1 MAILRK
7 SLIHHCCT
15 TIAAQAVQVQQ
26 TYLTK
31 TRPEGR
37 MGFVHLSNGN
47 SLRSEKR
54 EIPCYER
61 ASVFVSLIVLGLAFL
76 PEIELPTRTFS
87 FYVLGSL
94 ASIRLSATWLMAALL
109 ASLAC
114 TGTDSLVRSHPLV
127 HRGEIRYTFVFWAL
141 PGLSVVVA
149 TLLLPLAP
157 NGTALLR
164 RFVAPFRPYW
174 LGGLALTALLLL
186 LIAVAQYHTVDP
198 TEPGYRLARLT
209 LNIFVYLVAL
219 GLFPLIYGSK
229 ARSLLSATT
238 MAAVGGLLAL
248 ELLRGVH
255 HNLRLTGIYALF
267 TGLALGEVTWALNYW
282 TAGRLTGGLLLL
294 LVFYLVTGL
303 SRQGLLRS
311 LNRRVLVEFAL
322 VALVSLG
329 LIIKYR
335 P

>member
-1 MAILRK
+1 MDFMHPP
-7 SLIHHCCT
+7 S
-15 TIAAQAVQVQQ
+15 
-26 TYLTK
+26 
-31 TRPEGR
+31 
-37 MGFVHLSNGN
+37 GN
-47 SLRSEKR
+47 DLGSEKR

-87 FYVLGSL
+87 FRVLGSL
-94 ASIRLSATWLMAALL
+94 TSIRLSATGLMATLL

-114 TGTDSLVRSHPLV
+114 TGTDSLVRSHPLIR
-127 HRGEIRYTFVFWAL
+127 RGESRYTFAFWAL
-141 PGLSVVVA
+141 PSLSVVAA

-157 NGTALLR
+157 N
-164 RFVAPFRPYW
+164 RPYW
-174 LGGLALTALLLL
+174 LGSLALTALLLL

-198 TEPGYRLARLT
+198 ADPGYWLARLA
-209 LNIFVYLVAL
+209 LNICVYLVAF
-219 GLFPLIYGSK
+219 GLFSLIYGSK

-238 MAAVGGLLAL
+238 TAAVGSLLAL

-255 HNLRLTGIYALF
+255 PNLRLISLYALI
-267 TGLALGEVTWALNYW
+267 TGLALGEITWALNYW

-294 LVFYLVTGL
+294 LVFYLVTGI
-303 SRQGLLRS
+303 SREGLLRRV
-311 LNRRVLVEFAL
+311 NRRALVEFAL
-322 VALVSLG
+322 VALVGLG

>member
-1 MAILRK
+1 MNFMHPP
-7 SLIHHCCT
+7 S
-15 TIAAQAVQVQQ
+15 
-26 TYLTK
+26 
-31 TRPEGR
+31 
-37 MGFVHLSNGN
+37 GN
-47 SLRSEKR
+47 DLRSEKR

-87 FYVLGSL
+87 FRVLGSL
-94 ASIRLSATWLMAALL
+94 ASIRLSATGLMAVLL

-114 TGTDSLVRSHPLV
+114 TGTDSLVRSHPLIR
-127 HRGEIRYTFVFWAL
+127 RGESRYTSTFWAL
-141 PGLSVVVA
+141 PGLSVVAA

-157 NGTALLR
+157 D
-164 RFVAPFRPYW
+164 RPYW

-198 TEPGYRLARLT
+198 ADPSYRLARLA
-209 LNIFVYLVAL
+209 LNISVYLVAF
-219 GLFPLIYGSK
+219 GLFTLIYGSK

-238 MAAVGGLLAL
+238 TAAVGSLLAL

-255 HNLRLTGIYALF
+255 PNLRMTGLYALI
-267 TGLALGEVTWALNYW
+267 TGLAIGEIIWALNYW
-282 TAGRLTGGLLLL
+282 TVSRLTGGLLLL

-303 SRQGLLRS
+303 SQEGLLRRF
-311 LNRRVLVEFAL
+311 NRRALVEFAL
-322 VALVSLG
+322 VALVGLG

>member
-1 MAILRK
+1 MRF
-7 SLIHHCCT
+7 
-15 TIAAQAVQVQQ
+15 
-26 TYLTK
+26 
-31 TRPEGR
+31 
-37 MGFVHLSNGN
+37 MHLPDGNG
-47 SLRSEKR
+47 LRSDRHSVFSMKR
-54 EIPCYER
+54 ERPCYEG
-61 ASVFVSLIVLGLAFL
+61 ASVFVSLIVLGLVFL

-87 FYVLGSL
+87 FHVLGSL
-94 ASIRLSATWLMAALL
+94 ASIRLSATELMAALL

-127 HRGEIRYTFVFWAL
+127 RRGESRYTFAFWAL
-141 PGLSVVVA
+141 PGLSVVAA

-157 NGTALLR
+157 N
-164 RFVAPFRPYW
+164 RPYW

-198 TEPGYRLARLT
+198 TDPGYRLARLA

-219 GLFPLIYGSK
+219 GLFTLIYGSK

-238 MAAVGGLLAL
+238 TAAVGGLLAL

-255 HNLRLTGIYALF
+255 HNLRLTGIYALI
-267 TGLALGEVTWALNYW
+267 TGLASGEVTWALNYW
-282 TAGRLTGGLLLL
+282 TVGRLTGGLLLL
-294 LVFYLVTGL
+294 LVFYLVTGF
-303 SRQGLLRS
+303 SREGLLRR
-311 LNRRVLVEFAL
+311 LNRRALVEFAL
-322 VALVSLG
+322 VALVGLG

>member
-1 MAILRK
+1 MN
-7 SLIHHCCT
+7 
-15 TIAAQAVQVQQ
+15 
-26 TYLTK
+26 
-31 TRPEGR
+31 
-37 MGFVHLSNGN
+37 FVHLPSGNG
-47 SLRSEKR
+47 LGAEKR
-54 EIPCYER
+54 EILCYER

-76 PEIELPTRTFS
+76 PEMELPTRTFS
-87 FYVLGSL
+87 FRVLGSL
-94 ASIRLSATWLMAALL
+94 ASIRLSVTWLMAALL

-127 HRGEIRYTFVFWAL
+127 RWGESRYTFTFWAL
-141 PGLSVVVA
+141 PGLSVVAA

-157 NGTALLR
+157 N
-164 RFVAPFRPYW
+164 RPYW

-198 TEPGYRLARLT
+198 ADPGYRLARLA
-209 LNIFVYLVAL
+209 LNLFVYLVAF
-219 GLFPLIYGSK
+219 GLFTLIYSSK

-238 MAAVGGLLAL
+238 TAAVGGLLAL

-255 HNLRLTGIYALF
+255 HNLRLTGLYALIA
-267 TGLALGEVTWALNYW
+267 GLALGEVTWALNYW

-303 SRQGLLRS
+303 SREGLS
-311 LNRRVLVEFAL
+311 QKLNRRALIEFAL
-322 VALVSLG
+322 VALAGLG

>member
-1 MAILRK
+1 M
-7 SLIHHCCT
+7 H
-15 TIAAQAVQVQQ
+15 
-26 TYLTK
+26 
-31 TRPEGR
+31 PPG
-37 MGFVHLSNGN
+37 GN
-47 SLRSEKR
+47 DLGSEKR
-54 EIPCYER
+54 EIAYYER

-87 FYVLGSL
+87 FRVLGSL
-94 ASIRLSATWLMAALL
+94 ASIRLSATGLMAVLL

-114 TGTDSLVRSHPLV
+114 TGTDSLVRSHPLIR
-127 HRGEIRYTFVFWAL
+127 RGESRYTFAFWAL

-157 NGTALLR
+157 N
-164 RFVAPFRPYW
+164 RPYW

-198 TEPGYRLARLT
+198 TDPGYRLARLA
-209 LNIFVYLVAL
+209 LNISVYPVAF
-219 GLFPLIYGSK
+219 GLFSLIYGSK

-238 MAAVGGLLAL
+238 TAAVGSLLAL

-255 HNLRLTGIYALF
+255 PNLRLTGLYALI
-267 TGLALGEVTWALNYW
+267 TGLALGEITWALNYW

-303 SRQGLLRS
+303 SQEGLLRRF
-311 LNRRVLVEFAL
+311 NRRALVEFAL
-322 VALVSLG
+322 VALVGLG

>member
-1 MAILRK
+1 MDFM
-7 SLIHHCCT
+7 H
-15 TIAAQAVQVQQ
+15 
-26 TYLTK
+26 
-31 TRPEGR
+31 PPG
-37 MGFVHLSNGN
+37 GN
-47 SLRSEKR
+47 DLGSEKR

-87 FYVLGSL
+87 FHVLGSL
-94 ASIRLSATWLMAALL
+94 ASIRLSATGLMAVLL

-127 HRGEIRYTFVFWAL
+127 RRGESRYTFAFWAL
-141 PGLSVVVA
+141 PGLSVVAA

-157 NGTALLR
+157 N
-164 RFVAPFRPYW
+164 RPYW

-186 LIAVAQYHTVDP
+186 LIAVAQYRTVDP
-198 TEPGYRLARLT
+198 ADPGYWLARLA
-209 LNIFVYLVAL
+209 LNISVYLAAF
-219 GLFPLIYGSK
+219 GLFTLIYGSK

-238 MAAVGGLLAL
+238 TAAVGSLLAL

-255 HNLRLTGIYALF
+255 PNLRLTSLYALI
-267 TGLALGEVTWALNYW
+267 TGLALGEITWALNYW

-303 SRQGLLRS
+303 SREGLLPRF
-311 LNRRVLVEFAL
+311 NRRALVEFAL
-322 VALVSLG
+322 VALVGLG

>member
-1 MAILRK
+1 M
-7 SLIHHCCT
+7 
-15 TIAAQAVQVQQ
+15 
-26 TYLTK
+26 
-31 TRPEGR
+31 
-37 MGFVHLSNGN
+37 HLPGGN
-47 SLRSEKR
+47 SPRSEKR
-54 EIPCYER
+54 ESPYYER

-76 PEIELPTRTFS
+76 PEMELPTRTFS
-87 FYVLGSL
+87 FRVLGSL

-127 HRGEIRYTFVFWAL
+127 RSGESRYTFTFWAL
-141 PGLSVVVA
+141 PGLSVVAA

-157 NGTALLR
+157 T
-164 RFVAPFRPYW
+164 RPYW
-174 LGGLALTALLLL
+174 LGGLALTALLLF

-198 TEPGYRLARLT
+198 TDPGYGVARLA

-219 GLFPLIYGSK
+219 GLFTLIYGSK

-238 MAAVGGLLAL
+238 TAAVSSLLAL

-255 HNLRLTGIYALF
+255 HNLRLTGLYALI
-267 TGLALGEVTWALNYW
+267 TGLALGEITWALNYW
-282 TAGRLTGGLLLL
+282 TVGRLTGGLLLL

-303 SRQGLLRS
+303 SREGLLQR
-311 LNRRVLVEFAL
+311 LNRRVVVEFAL
-322 VALVSLG
+322 VVLGGLG
-329 LIIKYR
+329 LLIKYR